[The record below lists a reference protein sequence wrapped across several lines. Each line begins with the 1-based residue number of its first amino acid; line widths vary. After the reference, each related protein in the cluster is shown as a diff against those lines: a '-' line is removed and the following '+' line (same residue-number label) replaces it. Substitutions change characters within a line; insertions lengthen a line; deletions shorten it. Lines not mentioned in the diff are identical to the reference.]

1 MEQYPNHD
9 AILEDFIQTISAI
22 NDETRVKILKFI
34 AENGPLCV
42 CDLEKSFNMLQSRL
56 SRHLKIL
63 KSSGYLSVK
72 RVGKWGYYSIR
83 TPIDRFRLQAI
94 EEIKT
99 LPIELPELKRVSE
112 SCEI

>member
-1 MEQYPNHD
+1 MEKNPYES
-9 AILEDFIQTISAI
+9 AVLEDFIQTISAI

-34 AENGPLCV
+34 AEHGPLCV

-63 KSSGYLSVK
+63 KDAGYLSVK

-99 LPIELPELKRVSE
+99 LPIELPKLNRVSS

>member
-1 MEQYPNHD
+1 MEQYPSQSV
-9 AILEDFIQTISAI
+9 ILEDFIQTISAI

-34 AENGPLCV
+34 AMHGPLCV
-42 CDLEKSFNMLQSRL
+42 CDLENSFNMLQSRL

-63 KSSGYLSVK
+63 KDSGYLSVK

-94 EEIKT
+94 EEIKA
-99 LPIELPELKRVSE
+99 LPIELPELKRISS
-112 SCEI
+112 SCKI